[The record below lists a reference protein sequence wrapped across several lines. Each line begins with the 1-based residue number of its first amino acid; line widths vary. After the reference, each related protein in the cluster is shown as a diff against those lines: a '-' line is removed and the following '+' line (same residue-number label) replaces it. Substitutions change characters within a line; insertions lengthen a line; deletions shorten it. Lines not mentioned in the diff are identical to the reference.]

1 MLCLYYLLTGIVFDF
16 LMSVLAPKQYRG
28 IFLYYVF
35 MYLIVVRFVHAVVVP
50 APVRKMIIGIFSLFV
65 FIGLRDY

>member
-1 MLCLYYLLTGIVFDF
+1 
-16 LMSVLAPKQYRG
+16 MSVLAPKQYRG

-35 MYLIVVRFVHAVVVP
+35 MYLIVVRFVHAVVVQ
-50 APVRKMIIGIFSLFV
+50 APVRKVIIGIFSLFV

>member
-1 MLCLYYLLTGIVFDF
+1 MLGLYYLLTGIVFDS
-16 LMSVLAPKQYRG
+16 LMSVLVPNQYLG

-35 MYLIVVRFVHAVVVP
+35 MYLIVVRFVHAVVVQ
-50 APVRKMIIGIFSLFV
+50 APVRKVVIGIFSLFV

>member
-1 MLCLYYLLTGIVFDF
+1 MLCLYYLLMGIVFDS
-16 LMSVLAPKQYRG
+16 LMSVLVPKQYRR

-35 MYLIVVRFVHAVVVP
+35 MYLIAVHFVQDVVVQ
-50 APVRKMIIGIFSLFV
+50 APVRKVVIGIFSLFV